1 LVRICNVIVQCQRT
15 VDMIN
20 SEQFLAFLKLVNETL
35 TATIVV
41 VAVSILLYNLSRGT
55 QDRIRRTSGIV
66 LLCVIVAYL
75 ADVFLSLQPGKEYL
89 QIWLRF
95 QWIGIAFIP
104 AALFHLSDALLAT
117 TGRPSRGKRK
127 AVIRISYGISTVFTV
142 LALLTDTVV
151 SGLVT
156 SGIPHM
162 RPGPVFPVYVAY
174 LLVVTF
180 FAMVNV
186 VRARR
191 RCLTG
196 YTRRRMTYLLAVFL
210 SPAWG
215 LFPFSLLS
223 SKLSGEPET
232 SLLVVLDLA
241 NLIIMLMLIFMAYP
255 LSFFG
260 SEKPDRVI
268 KSQLL
273 EFMLRGPFTGA
284 CVLAAILFVPRAT
297 NVLGLDGDALMPF
310 AAVATVLFLQWSIN
324 LMLPILR
331 RWLIYTD
338 EPERAQ
344 WIQRLGD
351 RLLTQEDASQLLE
364 SVLAALCD
372 HLRVPTAFVAK
383 MEADGAQLVQVVGEL
398 APSLEVLNAP
408 ELSTLANG
416 NGAPGSPSKLTPVGD
431 MFVWHSY
438 WLVPLRYSHPPRN
451 GAQPSLLGILG
462 VWARAAEPD
471 LKADEHE
478 LFQALTRQAARVL
491 EGVQHQFEVSVILEG
506 LASQMDMMRQLRGV
520 SRYGQLSTL
529 QEPSDD
535 LISDP
540 DFSILVKDALRDY
553 WGGPKLTESELLK
566 LNVVWREMEE
576 ADDRNPV
583 RALRTVLAQAIE
595 SLKPQGQRSLTTTEW
610 ILYNILEMRFLQ
622 GRKVRDVALRLA
634 MSESDLYRKQR
645 IAIEEVARQ
654 IEQMERKVIASKQA
668 VQPSQVNGARE
679 A

>member
-1 LVRICNVIVQCQRT
+1 
-15 VDMIN
+15 
-20 SEQFLAFLKLVNETL
+20 
-35 TATIVV
+35 
-41 VAVSILLYNLSRGT
+41 
-55 QDRIRRTSGIV
+55 
-66 LLCVIVAYL
+66 
-75 ADVFLSLQPGKEYL
+75 
-89 QIWLRF
+89 
-95 QWIGIAFIP
+95 
-104 AALFHLSDALLAT
+104 
-117 TGRPSRGKRK
+117 
-127 AVIRISYGISTVFTV
+127 
-142 LALLTDTVV
+142 
-151 SGLVT
+151 
-156 SGIPHM
+156 
-162 RPGPVFPVYVAY
+162 VAY

-180 FAMVNV
+180 FAMFNV

-210 SPAWG
+210 APAWG
-215 LFPFSLLS
+215 LFPFSLLGS
-223 SKLSGEPET
+223 TLSDEPET
-232 SLLVVLDLA
+232 LLLVVLDLA

-273 EFMLRGPFTGA
+273 EFMLRGPFTGGG
-284 CVLAAILFVPRAT
+284 VLAAILFVPRVT

-310 AAVATVLFLQWSIN
+310 AAVATVLVLQWSIN
-324 LMLPILR
+324 VTLPVLR

-344 WIQRLGD
+344 WIHRLGD

-383 MEADGAQLVQVVGEL
+383 MEADGAQLVQVIGEL
-398 APSLEVLNAP
+398 APSSEVLNAP

-416 NGAPGSPSKLTPVGD
+416 NGTPASQSKLRAVGD

-438 WLVPLRYSHPPRN
+438 WLIPLRYSHPPHN

-471 LKADEHE
+471 LRLDERE

-491 EGVQHQFEVSVILEG
+491 EGVQHQSEVFVILEG
-506 LASQMDMMRQLRGV
+506 LASQMDMMQQLHGV
-520 SRYGQLSTL
+520 SRYGHLSAL
-529 QEPSDD
+529 PEPSDD

-553 WGGPKLTESELLK
+553 WGGPKLTESELLT

-610 ILYNILEMRFLQ
+610 ILYNILEMRFVQ

-645 IAIEEVARQ
+645 VAIEEVARQ
-654 IEQMERKVIASKQA
+654 IEQMERTVIATKQA
-668 VQPSQVNGARE
+668 VQPSQINGARD

>member
-1 LVRICNVIVQCQRT
+1 LGSTMR
-15 VDMIN
+15 D
-20 SEQFLAFLKLVNETL
+20 EPE
-35 TATIVV
+35 
-41 VAVSILLYNLSRGT
+41 
-55 QDRIRRTSGIV
+55 
-66 LLCVIVAYL
+66 
-75 ADVFLSLQPGKEYL
+75 
-89 QIWLRF
+89 
-95 QWIGIAFIP
+95 
-104 AALFHLSDALLAT
+104 ALLL
-117 TGRPSRGKRK
+117 
-127 AVIRISYGISTVFTV
+127 I
-142 LALLTDTVV
+142 
-151 SGLVT
+151 
-156 SGIPHM
+156 
-162 RPGPVFPVYVAY
+162 
-174 LLVVTF
+174 
-180 FAMVNV
+180 
-186 VRARR
+186 
-191 RCLTG
+191 
-196 YTRRRMTYLLAVFL
+196 
-210 SPAWG
+210 
-215 LFPFSLLS
+215 
-223 SKLSGEPET
+223 
-232 SLLVVLDLA
+232 VLDLA

-284 CVLAAILFVPRAT
+284 AVLAVILFVPRVT

-324 LMLPILR
+324 LLLPVLR
-331 RWLIYTD
+331 RWLIYTH
-338 EPERAQ
+338 EQERAQ

-398 APSLEVLNAP
+398 APSPEVLNAL

-416 NGAPGSPSKLTPVGD
+416 NGAPGSQSQLRPVGD

-438 WLVPLRYSHPPRN
+438 WLVPLRYSRPSQN

-462 VWARAAEPD
+462 VWARAPEPD
-471 LKADEHE
+471 LKPDECE
-478 LFQALTRQAARVL
+478 LFQTLTRQAARVL
-491 EGVQHQFEVSVILEG
+491 EGVQHQAEVFVILEG
-506 LASQMDMMRQLRGV
+506 LASQMDLMQRLRGV
-520 SRYGQLSTL
+520 SRYGYLSAL
-529 QEPSDD
+529 PEPSDD

-576 ADDRNPV
+576 ADDHNPV

-595 SLKPQGQRSLTTTEW
+595 SLKPQGQRSLTTPEW
-610 ILYNILEMRFLQ
+610 ILYNILEMRFVQ

-654 IEQMERKVIASKQA
+654 IEQMEREVIASKQA
-668 VQPSQVNGARE
+668 VQPPQVNGST
-679 A
+679 

>member
-1 LVRICNVIVQCQRT
+1 
-15 VDMIN
+15 
-20 SEQFLAFLKLVNETL
+20 
-35 TATIVV
+35 
-41 VAVSILLYNLSRGT
+41 
-55 QDRIRRTSGIV
+55 
-66 LLCVIVAYL
+66 
-75 ADVFLSLQPGKEYL
+75 
-89 QIWLRF
+89 
-95 QWIGIAFIP
+95 
-104 AALFHLSDALLAT
+104 
-117 TGRPSRGKRK
+117 
-127 AVIRISYGISTVFTV
+127 
-142 LALLTDTVV
+142 
-151 SGLVT
+151 
-156 SGIPHM
+156 
-162 RPGPVFPVYVAY
+162 
-174 LLVVTF
+174 
-180 FAMVNV
+180 
-186 VRARR
+186 
-191 RCLTG
+191 
-196 YTRRRMTYLLAVFL
+196 
-210 SPAWG
+210 
-215 LFPFSLLS
+215 
-223 SKLSGEPET
+223 
-232 SLLVVLDLA
+232 
-241 NLIIMLMLIFMAYP
+241 MLIFMAYP

-284 CVLAAILFVPRAT
+284 GVLAAILFVPRMT

-310 AAVATVLFLQWSIN
+310 AAVATVLILQWSIN

-416 NGAPGSPSKLTPVGD
+416 NGAPGSQSKLTPVGD

-438 WLVPLRYSHPPRN
+438 WLVPLRYSHPPHN

-471 LKADEHE
+471 LKADERE
-478 LFQALTRQAARVL
+478 LFQTLTRQAARVL

-520 SRYGQLSTL
+520 SRYGYLSTL

-595 SLKPQGQRSLTTTEW
+595 SLRPQGQRSLTTTEW

-654 IEQMERKVIASKQA
+654 IEQMERKVIASKQT
-668 VQPSQVNGARE
+668 VQSSQMNGARE